1 MSWHSDL
8 PQKQITPSKYYMR
21 FSLRQRQKKT
31 WIAAPKEA
39 VGFIFLFFRMGA
51 DSIGFQ
57 AYSPLE
63 LQQRKTYIKPRHV
76 LIFFVKINTNF
87 EFNRQS
93 LILKMAGIW
102 RFFVIRVKSVCFFKP
117 HHECHTI
124 PHTCFTNTDVSVW
137 RKFFESLIYTINNE
151 SPRREPWDI
160 RIEVEYWVRKYFLI
174 ITVTCNWL

>member
-1 MSWHSDL
+1 MQHTISREMSWHSDL

-39 VGFIFLFFRMGA
+39 VGFIFLFFRMGV

-63 LQQRKTYIKPRHV
+63 LQQRKTYIKPRQV

-102 RFFVIRVKSVCFFKP
+102 RFFVIHVKSVCFFKP
-117 HHECHTI
+117 HQMSYNSSYMFYEHG
-124 PHTCFTNTDVSVW
+124 CFCMEKVFRIIN
-137 RKFFESLIYTINNE
+137 IY
-151 SPRREPWDI
+151 
-160 RIEVEYWVRKYFLI
+160 YK
-174 ITVTCNWL
+174 